1 MRVIPY
7 TYCVVRYV
15 HDPAAG
21 ESLNIG
27 VIIWAPSVAFLAA
40 QFEHHYERLS
50 NTFADFNGE
59 HYKRSL
65 RQFEYALEKL
75 QDEMSGNLFVKSEL
89 TNDIGIIASSV
100 WPDKGLS
107 FQIGPVLAG
116 VTDDPKRSL
125 IEIFDRMVTSQY
137 PRSKGEARSDEDVW
151 IVYHRPLVQTKV
163 SRKLVPTTISTE
175 EFSLKFD
182 HAFKND
188 QWHALRPVSL
198 DFQRAETIQRKAA
211 TWLGNATALQG
222 HSDLGTL
229 YLLLGRPHLESH
241 QQAYIKAKN
250 LLHKMPIK
258 HELVEENEAEDFAR
272 EIADYMHKHGLIEK
286 EPKE

>member
-27 VIIWAPSVAFLAA
+27 VILWAPSAAFLAA

-50 NTFADFNGE
+50 NTFSNFNGE

-65 RQFEYALEKL
+65 RQFEDALERL
-75 QDEMSGNLFVKSEL
+75 QDEAANNLFVKSEL
-89 TNDIGIIASSV
+89 TDDIGSIARSI

-125 IEIFDRMVTSQY
+125 TEIFDRMVASQY
-137 PRSKGEARSDEDVW
+137 PRAKGEARSDEDVW

-163 SRKLVPTTISTE
+163 SRQLVPKTISTE

-188 QWHALRPVSL
+188 LWHALRAVSL

-222 HSDLGTL
+222 HSELETL

-258 HELVEENEAEDFAR
+258 HELIEEHEAEDFAC
-272 EIADYMHKHGLIEK
+272 EIADYMRKHGLIEK
-286 EPKE
+286 ETK